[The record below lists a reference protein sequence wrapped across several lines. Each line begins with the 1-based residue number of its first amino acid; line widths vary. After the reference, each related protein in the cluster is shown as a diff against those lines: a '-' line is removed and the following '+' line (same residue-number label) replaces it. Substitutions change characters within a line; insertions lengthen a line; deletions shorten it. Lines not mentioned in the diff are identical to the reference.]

1 MPHTILNTLTLTVV
15 LTALGVGTMAS
26 AQTGTTKSNIVFILM
41 DNLGYGEVGVYGG
54 GHLPARVPSPR
65 RQWRAPFPFDPFWC
79 VREWTPRIWT
89 CNVAKWT
96 SRPNPRRMSPK
107 ARRGEES

>member
-1 MPHTILNTLTLTVV
+1 MPQTILNTLTLTVV

-54 GHLPARVPSPR
+54 GHPAARVTGPR
-65 RQWRAPFPFDPFWC
+65 RR
-79 VREWTPRIWT
+79 
-89 CNVAKWT
+89 
-96 SRPNPRRMSPK
+96 
-107 ARRGEES
+107 RRGQ